1 MGPLRPYKL
10 IVMLFLP
17 SFWLLLLQAAAPAN
31 GLDVQAREGQVSVHA
46 QRVPLSKVLDR
57 LAQQTGMKVVY
68 ESSPPSAPISASFDG
83 VPPRD
88 AVERLLEGQGLAY
101 VFRTDATGRKV
112 DTLLVSGEGTGS
124 GGSRSG
130 SAGSGL
136 PQNDSMEYTAEVVDD
151 TPDYEEP
158 PPPPEANIPVPD
170 LALPGGVVS
179 PQGGFVPG
187 GAPVDPPPSFPGG
200 PSFPRTPTTPGFP
213 GPVSNPFPH

>member
-1 MGPLRPYKL
+1 M
-10 IVMLFLP
+10 FLP
-17 SFWLLLLQAAAPAN
+17 SFVWLLLLQAGAPAN
-31 GLDVQAREGQVSVHA
+31 GLDVQAHEGQVTVHA

-68 ESSPPSAPISASFDG
+68 ESSPPSTPISASFEG

-112 DTLLVSGEGTGS
+112 DTLLVSGEAGSGTG
-124 GGSRSG
+124 GGRSA
-130 SAGSGL
+130 SSGSGL

-151 TPDYEEP
+151 APDYEEP
-158 PPPPEANIPVPD
+158 PQPPEANIPVPD
-170 LALPGGVVS
+170 LALPSGMVQPPGA
-179 PQGGFVPG
+179 FNPG
-187 GAPVDPPPSFPGG
+187 GAVDPPPSFPGG
-200 PSFPRTPTTPGFP
+200 PSFPRTPGAGTSGAPSFP